1 MKIFHN
7 VGKKTFFYID
17 SMNRKMNR
25 LSVLH
30 LVCRAGVPFL
40 VALSEIYA
48 NPEIPNNFEC
58 W

>member
-1 MKIFHN
+1 
-7 VGKKTFFYID
+7 
-17 SMNRKMNR
+17 MNRKMNR